1 VTASEPRLEAL
12 RRFAAQ
18 ALADDALS
26 IQPASADASF
36 RSYWR
41 VRRRAPASDSREEDV
56 RPDAPGAGRGIA
68 AEPVAAEAG
77 ATYLV
82 MDAPPE
88 REDIAPWLDVCA
100 RLRAAGLHAPAV
112 FAEDRAQGFV
122 LIEDLGTR
130 TYLPELNEASADALY
145 ADALDAL
152 ARMQTAVHTTGLPAY
167 DRGRLV
173 AEMELMPKWLL
184 ARHFGFT
191 PSCEEWDVIEAAFTF
206 LVHAAQEQPRAFVHR
221 DYHSRNLLVGRESNC
236 GGRMPERTSAQPM
249 ARRASRRSG
258 ESMGNREPGEQAD
271 PNILASPGIID
282 FQDAVVGPITYDL
295 VSLLRDCYIEW
306 DAARVD
312 GWMESHRE
320 RLRAAH
326 RIGPE
331 IDITRFRR
339 WFDLMGV
346 QRHVKVLGIFCRL
359 HYRDGKTQY
368 LGDLPL
374 TWRYTLDVARRY
386 PELVDFADLL
396 ERARGERDIAQPNPD
411 GEPR

>member
-1 VTASEPRLEAL
+1 MTASEPRLEAL
-12 RRFAAQ
+12 RRFAAL

-26 IQPASADASF
+26 IEPASADASF

-41 VRRRAPASDSREEDV
+41 VQRRVRASDSREEDV

-152 ARMQTAVHTTGLPAY
+152 ARMQTAVDTTGLPAY

-173 AEMELMPKWLL
+173 AEMELMPEWLL

-221 DYHSRNLLVGRESNC
+221 DYHSRNLLVGRES
-236 GGRMPERTSAQPM
+236 R
-249 ARRASRRSG
+249 
-258 ESMGNREPGEQAD
+258 EQAD
-271 PNILASPGIID
+271 RNILASPGIID

-306 DAARVD
+306 GAARVD

-320 RLRAAH
+320 RLLAAH
-326 RIGPE
+326 RINPE

-359 HYRDGKTQY
+359 HYRDGKAQY

>member
-1 VTASEPRLEAL
+1 
-12 RRFAAQ
+12 
-18 ALADDALS
+18 
-26 IQPASADASF
+26 
-36 RSYWR
+36 
-41 VRRRAPASDSREEDV
+41 
-56 RPDAPGAGRGIA
+56 
-68 AEPVAAEAG
+68 
-77 ATYLV
+77 
-82 MDAPPE
+82 
-88 REDIAPWLDVCA
+88 
-100 RLRAAGLHAPAV
+100 
-112 FAEDRAQGFV
+112 
-122 LIEDLGTR
+122 
-130 TYLPELNEASADALY
+130 
-145 ADALDAL
+145 
-152 ARMQTAVHTTGLPAY
+152 
-167 DRGRLV
+167 
-173 AEMELMPKWLL
+173 
-184 ARHFGFT
+184 
-191 PSCEEWDVIEAAFTF
+191 
-206 LVHAAQEQPRAFVHR
+206 
-221 DYHSRNLLVGRESNC
+221 
-236 GGRMPERTSAQPM
+236 
-249 ARRASRRSG
+249 
-258 ESMGNREPGEQAD
+258 MGNREPGEQAD

-331 IDITRFRR
+331 VDITRFRR